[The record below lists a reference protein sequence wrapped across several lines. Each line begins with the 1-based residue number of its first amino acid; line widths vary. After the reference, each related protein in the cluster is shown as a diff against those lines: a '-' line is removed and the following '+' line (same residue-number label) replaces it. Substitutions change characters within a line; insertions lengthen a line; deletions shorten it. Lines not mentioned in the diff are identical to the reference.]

1 MAPALGA
8 FCFKSLFLHR
18 RLGFRFYV
26 VKNGCCHVLRPI
38 AGRAI
43 ESVCLIS
50 LLAAVGVVRIL
61 GYGVLAADYKVL
73 ALANVLFF
81 KGWLKA
87 RVGSIS
93 SFFTTTP
100 QADVFCL
107 RRLI

>member
-26 VKNGCCHVLRPI
+26 VKNGCCHVLRSI

-50 LLAAVGVVRIL
+50 LLAAVGVVRSL
-61 GYGVLAADYKVL
+61 GYGVLAADS
-73 ALANVLFF
+73 
-81 KGWLKA
+81 WLRSLGLGQRA
-87 RVGSIS
+87 
-93 SFFTTTP
+93 
-100 QADVFCL
+100 VFQGMVEGAS
-107 RRLI
+107 RLN

>member
-50 LLAAVGVVRIL
+50 LLAAVGVLRSL
-61 GYGVLAADYKVL
+61 GYGDLAADS
-73 ALANVLFF
+73 
-81 KGWLKA
+81 WLQSLGLGQRA
-87 RVGSIS
+87 
-93 SFFTTTP
+93 
-100 QADVFCL
+100 VFQGMVEGAS
-107 RRLI
+107 RLN

>member
-61 GYGVLAADYKVL
+61 GYGVLA
-73 ALANVLFF
+73 LANVLFF